1 MTHGLLKFFAKDL
14 LPGAALPQSCPHKS
28 ILIHQVAN
36 NQGMRQLAGR
46 IALLS
51 TFLLS
56 GCAALV
62 GDAAYSA
69 AFRIKIEDIA
79 KISSEELQQVR
90 DVKLISFPSE
100 SPYVAKGKI
109 VSLACKL
116 SVAPLVPVWTWRPPL
131 SDTNGRTP
139 EEAALTQL
147 KLTAVRA
154 GGNAIFSHACVHGDS
169 IDWSNN
175 CFETW
180 ICRGEAARVAE

>member
-1 MTHGLLKFFAKDL
+1 MSK
-14 LPGAALPQSCPHKS
+14 
-28 ILIHQVAN
+28 
-36 NQGMRQLAGR
+36 
-46 IALLS
+46 LS
-51 TFLLS
+51 
-56 GCAALV
+56 A
-62 GDAAYSA
+62 
-69 AFRIKIEDIA
+69 
-79 KISSEELQQVR
+79 EEIQQVR
-90 DVKLISFPSE
+90 DVKLISLPSE
-100 SPYVAKGKI
+100 LSYASKGKI

-131 SDTNGRTP
+131 SDANGRTP

-180 ICRGEAARVAE
+180 ICRGEATRLAE